1 MREGNT
7 EAATQRVTSRE
18 TEQDRATET
27 DRPGPGVPASGGAQ
41 HVRRFWSAR
50 RVPAAIVALL
60 AAAGTGLLLYD
71 LVAVRA
77 GRPAMSWRRR
87 LADELATRPLGTGWL
102 IGGAVLAMAVG
113 LGLLI
118 LAVTPGLRRL
128 LPMQPPADGC
138 AGDVRAG
145 LDRSAAALMLRDRA
159 MEVPGVQSARID
171 VGRRRIRARVRSHFR
186 GLEEVRADLE
196 TALENGVRQ
205 LGLARTPALSLR
217 VRRPRKR

>member
-1 MREGNT
+1 MREGNA
-7 EAATQRVTSRE
+7 EAATQRVTSSE
-18 TEQDRATET
+18 TEEDRATRA
-27 DRPGPGVPASGGAQ
+27 DRPGPGVPASGRGQ

-71 LVAVRA
+71 VVAVRA

-87 LADELATRPLGTGWL
+87 LADELATRPLGTGWM
-102 IGGAVLAMAVG
+102 IGGAALAMTVG
-113 LGLLI
+113 LVLLI

-128 LPMQPPADGC
+128 LPMQPPADGR
-138 AGDVRAG
+138 AGEVRAG
-145 LDRSAAALMLRDRA
+145 LDRSAAALILRDRA
-159 MEVPGVQSARID
+159 MEIAGVQSARVD
-171 VGRRRIRARVRSHFR
+171 VGRHRIRARVRSHFR
-186 GLEEVRADLE
+186 DLEEVRADLE